1 MYGKIIDGRLVIAG
15 NKIEFEKTKITN
27 PTEEMLKNL
36 GYKEITYN
44 DKPKYDNET
53 EKLVETYK
61 ETSKGIEVSYTKED
75 LSNEEKNYVLDN
87 KISAEINS
95 ITKLDILKAIS
106 GDKEANSKINGILK
120 NIATDESKK
129 VEIKGGEEE

>member
-1 MYGKIIDGRLVIAG
+1 MLGKIIDGRLVVAG

-27 PTEEMLKNL
+27 PTEKQLKDL
-36 GYKEITYN
+36 GYKEISYN
-44 DKPKYDNET
+44 DKPKYDTET
-53 EKLVETYK
+53 EKLVENYK

-75 LSNEEKNYVLDN
+75 LSNEEKNYVLDT

-95 ITKLDILKAIS
+95 VSKLDLLKAIA
-106 GDKEANSKINGILK
+106 GDKEVVSKIDGVLK

>member
-1 MYGKIIDGRLVIAG
+1 MLGKLIDGRLQIAG
-15 NKIEFEKTKITN
+15 NKVEFEKTKITS
-27 PTEEMLKNL
+27 PTEKQLKDL
-36 GYKEITYN
+36 GYKEISYN
-44 DKPKYDNET
+44 EKPKYDTET
-53 EKLVETYK
+53 EKLVESYK

-95 ITKLDILKAIS
+95 VSKLDLLKAIA
-106 GDKEANSKINGILK
+106 GDKEANSKIDGVLK